1 MAARCY
7 DDGGPMADEN
17 STAPTKNENVDPMP
31 ARDDA
36 LAIPKWPDLASQ
48 FASACQ
54 HRIELLIKDSAHFDA
69 SILLADAKAST
80 LLDAATAKAIRDGEI
95 AAEARATAIAIA
107 LRVGALFAELYR
119 LVGQDGA
126 AEFFD
131 AMAERARDG
140 VYQSGPSGRSG
151 V

>member
-1 MAARCY
+1 MAGSRE
-7 DDGGPMADEN
+7 PIRQRL
-17 STAPTKNENVDPMP
+17 PTSD
-31 ARDDA
+31 RT
-36 LAIPKWPDLASQ
+36 
-48 FASACQ
+48 
-54 HRIELLIKDSAHFDA
+54 LIKDSAHFDA
-69 SILLADAKAST
+69 SILLVDAKAST
-80 LLDAATAKAIRDGEI
+80 LLDVAAAKAIREAEI
-95 AAEARATAIAIA
+95 AAEARAAAIAIA
-107 LRVGALFAELYR
+107 LRAGAVFEELYR

>member
-1 MAARCY
+1 
-7 DDGGPMADEN
+7 MADKN
-17 STAPTKNENVDPMP
+17 STALTNNENVEPTP

-54 HRIELLIKDSAHFDA
+54 HRIELLIKDSTHFDA
-69 SILLADAKAST
+69 SILLADAKASM
-80 LLDAATAKAIRDGEI
+80 LLDAAAAKALRDAER
-95 AAEARATAIAIA
+95 AAEARARAINIA
-107 LRVGALFAELYR
+107 LRAGAIFEELYR

-126 AEFFD
+126 AAFFD

-140 VYQSGPSGRSG
+140 VSQSAPSGRSG

>member
-1 MAARCY
+1 MARSRE
-7 DDGGPMADEN
+7 PIRQRL
-17 STAPTKNENVDPMP
+17 P
-31 ARDDA
+31 
-36 LAIPKWPDLASQ
+36 
-48 FASACQ
+48 

-140 VYQSGPSGRSG
+140 FTSPALRANPVCKGHLSAPRNGRRG
-151 V
+151 HLRGEDR